1 MFNSLR
7 SRLASFIHQ
16 AEPRH
21 DSQILTPVGRE
32 YAAQESYED
41 TRIDV
46 SQLLAT
52 SEMGQVDSIL
62 LEIYNLMFN
71 GWGLIPVPPDGMD
84 PQAAAQ
90 ISPQILKQLWRFDK
104 VLDLKAL
111 MGKVWID
118 ELAFGPGLV
127 ELGLDVDD
135 QGNFR
140 DWGKVDE
147 WKGPEWANY
156 LDATSFEQPSPHGT
170 ANYRYVEGRL
180 LQGICYDTAE
190 RKMEY
195 WQTQP
200 NGAQIQIPTGR
211 VLMIKDRRSRYVD
224 GKSYLEGIVPTA
236 LQRER
241 VRKNVMVQIRR
252 SAAPAV
258 GLRIKEMRD
267 SNGHLIPVAPDG
279 KPGNRWEMAWK
290 AGGRALRDYSSNKF
304 LMLWEDHEVIE
315 SRVGAVDGNIWI
327 PDDKLKAEI
336 LNHLIPRD
344 WIEQNGQTISKS
356 SQPLWDLA
364 MLVVDGWRANLAEP
378 FEELLTKILEAN
390 GFKDWSVE
398 FVWKKLEYED
408 KAQLRTQALA
418 AWERG
423 ALTLDRLYT
432 VMGWDPLTE
441 EERAQ
446 LVEEKEVFHSTPGMQ
461 LVANAALPSVDAAK
475 DKEPAMELLK
485 QKSDIA
491 IEELKFYGYLD
502 PGGGFVDQSK

>member
-1 MFNSLR
+1 
-7 SRLASFIHQ
+7 
-16 AEPRH
+16 
-21 DSQILTPVGRE
+21 
-32 YAAQESYED
+32 
-41 TRIDV
+41 
-46 SQLLAT
+46 
-52 SEMGQVDSIL
+52 
-62 LEIYNLMFN
+62 
-71 GWGLIPVPPDGMD
+71 
-84 PQAAAQ
+84 
-90 ISPQILKQLWRFDK
+90 
-104 VLDLKAL
+104 VL
-111 MGKVWID
+111 
-118 ELAFGPGLV
+118 
-127 ELGLDVDD
+127 
-135 QGNFR
+135 
-140 DWGKVDE
+140 
-147 WKGPEWANY
+147 
-156 LDATSFEQPSPHGT
+156 
-170 ANYRYVEGRL
+170 
-180 LQGICYDTAE
+180 
-190 RKMEY
+190 
-195 WQTQP
+195 
-200 NGAQIQIPTGR
+200 QIPTGR
-211 VLMIKDRRSRYVD
+211 ILVVKDKRSRYVD
-224 GKSYLEGIVPTA
+224 GKSYLEGIVPTH
-236 LQRER
+236 LQREI
-241 VRKNVMVQIRR
+241 VRKNIMLQIRR
-252 SAAPAV
+252 AAAPAV

-267 SNGHLIPVAPDG
+267 PNGHLIPFAPTG

-290 AGGRALRDYSSNKF
+290 QGGQALRDYGSNKF
-304 LMLWEDHEVIE
+304 LMLWEDHEIIE
-315 SRVGAVDGNIWI
+315 SNAVIPPDIFL

-344 WIEQNGQTISKS
+344 WIEQNGAAVSKS

-502 PGGGFVDQSK
+502 PGGDFVDQSK